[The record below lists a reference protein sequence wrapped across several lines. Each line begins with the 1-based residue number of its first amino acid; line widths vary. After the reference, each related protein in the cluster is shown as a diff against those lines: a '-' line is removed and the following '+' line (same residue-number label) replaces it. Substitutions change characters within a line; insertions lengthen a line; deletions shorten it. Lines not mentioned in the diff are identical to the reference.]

1 MPEEPVRRTL
11 SWDIKLK
18 TKIVILD
25 AMGVMYSIG
34 DDVKDLL
41 CPFIAEKGG
50 ISDMDKI
57 TSLYMAA
64 SLGNMTTIE
73 FWQSVGVAPNLEDE
87 YLQRHKLTDGLIEFL
102 ETINSR
108 GGEVWCLSNDLSE
121 WATKLRDRFKLDRYL
136 RGFIISGDV
145 GLRKPDPAIFQY
157 LISRLDVT
165 AGDAVF
171 VDDNHKN
178 LDSAT
183 ELGIQTILFDATG
196 ENPGHSG
203 YESVRNFNELLHSLL
218 P

>member
-1 MPEEPVRRTL
+1 
-11 SWDIKLK
+11 LK
-18 TKIVILD
+18 TKVVILD

-50 ISDMDKI
+50 ISDIGKI

-64 SLGNMTTIE
+64 SLGNMTAIE

-102 ETINSR
+102 EAVNSR

-121 WATKLRDRFKLDRYL
+121 WARKLRDRFKLERYI

-145 GLRKPDPAIFQY
+145 GIRKPDPAIFQH
-157 LISRLDVT
+157 LIRQLD
-165 AGDAVF
+165 ANPGDAVF
-171 VDDNHKN
+171 VDDNPKN
-178 LDSAT
+178 LDAAT
-183 ELGIQTILFDATG
+183 ELGLKTILFDTSE
-196 ENPGHSG
+196 ENLSHSG
-203 YESVRNFNELLHSLL
+203 YESVRNFNELLRCLL

>member
-1 MPEEPVRRTL
+1 L
-11 SWDIKLK
+11 SWGIKLK
-18 TKIVILD
+18 TKVVILD

-50 ISDMDKI
+50 ISDIEKI
-57 TSLYMAA
+57 TNLYTVA
-64 SLGNMTTIE
+64 SLGNMTAIE
-73 FWQSVGVAPNLEDE
+73 FWQSVGVAPDLEDE

-102 ETINSR
+102 AAINSR
-108 GGEVWCLSNDLSE
+108 GGKVWCLSNDLSE
-121 WATKLRDRFKLDRYL
+121 WAKKLRDKFNLGKYV
-136 RGFIISGDV
+136 RGFVISGDV
-145 GLRKPDPAIFQY
+145 GLRKPDPAIFEH
-157 LISRLDVT
+157 LIRQLNVT
-165 AGDAVF
+165 AGDGVF

-183 ELGIQTILFDATG
+183 ELGLKTILFDATG

-203 YESVRNFNELLHSLL
+203 YEWVRDFNELLRCLS

>member
-1 MPEEPVRRTL
+1 L
-11 SWDIKLK
+11 SWGIKLK

-25 AMGVMYSIG
+25 AMGVMYSVG

-57 TSLYMAA
+57 TSLYTVA
-64 SLGNMTTIE
+64 SLGNMTAIE

-102 ETINSR
+102 EAINSR
-108 GGEVWCLSNDLSE
+108 GGKVWCLSNDLSE

-136 RGFIISGDV
+136 RGFIISGEV

-157 LISRLDVT
+157 LISRLNVK

-183 ELGIQTILFDATG
+183 ELGIQTILFDASG
-196 ENPGHSG
+196 ENPSHSG
-203 YESVRNFNELLHSLL
+203 YKSVRNFNKLLHCLSQ
-218 P
+218 

>member
-11 SWDIKLK
+11 SWGIKLK
-18 TKIVILD
+18 TKVVILD

-50 ISDMDKI
+50 ITDVDKI

-73 FWQSVGVAPNLEDE
+73 FWQSVAVAPNLEDE

-102 ETINSR
+102 EAINSR
-108 GGEVWCLSNDLSE
+108 GGEVWGLSNDLSE
-121 WATKLRDRFKLDRYL
+121 WSRKLRDRFKLERYL
-136 RGFIISGDV
+136 RGFVISGDV
-145 GLRKPDPAIFQY
+145 GITKPDPKIFQY
-157 LISRLDVT
+157 LIRRLDVNV
-165 AGDAVF
+165 GDIVF
-171 VDDNHKN
+171 VDDNPKN

-183 ELGIQTILFDATG
+183 KLGLKTILFNASA
-196 ENPGHSG
+196 ENLSHSG
-203 YESVRNFNELLHSLL
+203 YESVRNFNELLHCLSQ
-218 P
+218 

>member
-1 MPEEPVRRTL
+1 L
-11 SWDIKLK
+11 SWGIKLK
-18 TKIVILD
+18 TKVVILD

-50 ISDMDKI
+50 ISDIDKI
-57 TSLYMAA
+57 TSLYMVA
-64 SLGNMTTIE
+64 SLGNLTAIE
-73 FWQSVGVAPNLEDE
+73 FWQSAGVAPNLEDE
-87 YLQRHKLTDGLIEFL
+87 YLQRHNLTDGLIEFL
-102 ETINSR
+102 EAVNSR

-121 WATKLRDRFKLDRYL
+121 WARKLRDRFKLERYI

-145 GLRKPDPAIFQY
+145 GIRKPDPAIFEH
-157 LISRLDVT
+157 LIRQLNVT

-171 VDDNHKN
+171 VDDNPKN

-183 ELGIQTILFDATG
+183 ELGLQTILFNASG
-196 ENPGHSG
+196 ENPSHSG
-203 YESVRNFNELLHSLL
+203 YKSVRNFNELLRCLL